1 MTRTDRQP
9 ASRILGTGHY
19 LPAEIR
25 TNRDLEKVIDTSD
38 AWIASRTG
46 IRQRHIA
53 ADNEASSDMATQAAK
68 RALESAGIAPNQLDL
83 IIVGTISPDMP
94 MPSTAMFLQRNLG
107 ARSDCPGFDLSAAC
121 AGFIYGLSIA
131 DNFVRSGQARYVLVV
146 GVELLSRLVD
156 WSDRSTCVLFGDG
169 AGAVIVGPASDDGR
183 GVMSTHIYADGS
195 KIESLHIPG
204 GGSRNPPSES
214 VLRNKQH
221 LVHMTGKDV
230 FRYAVKGLSSSVRTA
245 LDANALAPNDVDWVI
260 PHQANIR
267 ILEAVQA
274 RTGIPMERFFI
285 NIDQT
290 ANTSSASVPIALD
303 QASRAGKLQAG
314 QSLVFCALGGGIA
327 WGSALVRW

>member
-1 MTRTDRQP
+1 MTRPERQP
-9 ASRILGTGHY
+9 AARILGTGHY
-19 LPAEIR
+19 LPAKVL
-25 TNRDLEKVIDTSD
+25 TNQDLTKVMETSD
-38 AWIASRTG
+38 EWISSRTG

-53 ADNEASSDMATQAAK
+53 AENEASSDMATQAA
-68 RALESAGIAPNQLDL
+68 RQALDAAGIQADQLDL
-83 IIVGTISPDMP
+83 IIVGTISPDMQ

-107 ARSDCPGFDLSAAC
+107 ARRDCPGFDLSAAC
-121 AGFIYGLSIA
+121 AGFLYGLSIA
-131 DNFVRSGQARYVLVV
+131 DSFVRSGQARYVLVV

-169 AGAVIVGPASDDGR
+169 AGAAVIGPASDDGR
-183 GVMSTHIYADGS
+183 GILSTHIYADGS
-195 KIESLHIPG
+195 KIESLYIPG
-204 GGSRNPPSES
+204 GGSRTPPSEA

-221 LVHMTGKDV
+221 LVHMNGKEV
-230 FRYAVKGLSSSVRTA
+230 FRYAVKALSASVKTA
-245 LDANALAPNDVDWVI
+245 LDANGMSPSELDWVI

-267 ILEAVQA
+267 ILEGVQT

-285 NIDQT
+285 NIDRT

-303 QASRAGKLQAG
+303 QAARAGKLRAG

>member
-1 MTRTDRQP
+1 MTRPDRKP

-19 LPAEIR
+19 LPKEVR

-38 AWIASRTG
+38 AWITARTG
-46 IRQRHIA
+46 IRQRHVA
-53 ADNEASSDMATQAAK
+53 ADDEASSDMATHAAR
-68 RALESAGIAPNQLDL
+68 RAIENAGIQPEELDL
-83 IIVGTISPDMP
+83 IVVGTISPDMP

-107 ARSDCPGFDLSAAC
+107 ARRDCPGFDLSAAC

-131 DNFVRSGQARYVLVV
+131 DNFVRTGQARYVLVV

-169 AGAVIVGPASDDGR
+169 AGAVVVGPSDGDGR
-183 GVMSTHIYADGS
+183 GVLSTHLYADGS
-195 KIESLHIPG
+195 KIESLYIPG
-204 GGSRNPPSES
+204 GGSRTPPSEQM
-214 VLRNKQH
+214 LRNKQH

-245 LDANALAPNDVDWVI
+245 LEANSLAPAEVDWVI

-267 ILEAVQA
+267 ILEAVQV

-303 QASRAGKLQAG
+303 QAARAGKLQPR